1 MFSMQVDQAPKD
13 QYCNWQFD
21 LSPSNKYLI
30 HIKRELP
37 ATEVIELEIK
47 GQGGKYE
54 FIEDY
59 RLQYDE

>member
-13 QYCNWQFD
+13 WYCNWEFD

-30 HIKRELP
+30 HIKRDLP
-37 ATEVIELEIK
+37 ATEVIELEIR

-59 RLQYDE
+59 RL